1 MQLFRHQHHDG
12 DREIRR
18 RRRAHG
24 TGGFTGTNV
33 IAMTGPTNAQTVS
46 AWEQG
51 ARCDLFDSPGA
62 PECTPEIG
70 GGVTNSQ
77 VGLLQTPAVPGF
89 IPDWVVPPVAPAPGE
104 SLYWWPLTSNSALTQ
119 GSLPYNTIVGTAA
132 NIMMEEYWTA
142 AWIADPVA
150 DWGAVGPPPLTL
162 TSVTK
167 VYGAVRGSWNALLGI
182 PGVWSPFSGQA
193 WTHLTGP
200 WLLSNPQYFLIS
212 PSTLIQDPT
221 LFPWTSYTV
230 ELSAPSSVYD
240 SVPYPGGTPGTT
252 QLTDVGFLIYV
263 TSWPYRVEP
272 IDTESQFAITYPS
285 GCKTQGQAGWE
296 RNVTNQVQRQDGSPY
311 AVSGLTV
318 ADTISIGN
326 VDYLGLRKGFPK
338 TGHTTTTG
346 DGSFPDTYSDCSTAC
361 PGSTGYS
368 NAFQLWTVNGV
379 PLFHPNA
386 VIYKCQSITIDRY

>member
-1 MQLFRHQHHDG
+1 LGRG
-12 DREIRR
+12 
-18 RRRAHG
+18 RA
-24 TGGFTGTNV
+24 
-33 IAMTGPTNAQTVS
+33 
-46 AWEQG
+46 
-51 ARCDLFDSPGA
+51 
-62 PECTPEIG
+62 
-70 GGVTNSQ
+70 
-77 VGLLQTPAVPGF
+77 
-89 IPDWVVPPVAPAPGE
+89 
-104 SLYWWPLTSNSALTQ
+104 
-119 GSLPYNTIVGTAA
+119 
-132 NIMMEEYWTA
+132 
-142 AWIADPVA
+142 
-150 DWGAVGPPPLTL
+150 PPLTL

-272 IDTESQFAITYPS
+272 IDTESQFAITYPT

-386 VIYKCQSITIDRY
+386 VIYKCQSITIDGY